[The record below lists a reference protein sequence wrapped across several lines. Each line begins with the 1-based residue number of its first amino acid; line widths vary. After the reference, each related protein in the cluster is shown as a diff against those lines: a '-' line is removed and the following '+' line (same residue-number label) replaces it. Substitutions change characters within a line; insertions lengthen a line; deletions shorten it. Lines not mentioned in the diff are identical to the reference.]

1 MQAYVMINTEPG
13 RLWKVAEDAVKIPG
27 VKIAH
32 AVTGQ
37 FDVIAYIEFL
47 RIEELGKIIDAI
59 QSIDGVVRTHT
70 AIAMVQRLFEYA

>member
-27 VKIAH
+27 VKMAH

-59 QSIDGVVRTHT
+59 QSIEGVVRTHT
-70 AIAMVQRLFEYA
+70 AIAMVQRLSEYA

>member
-1 MQAYVMINTEPG
+1 LQAYVMINTEPG
-13 RLWKVAEDAVKIPG
+13 RLWKVAEDAVRIPG
-27 VKIAH
+27 VKMAH

-70 AIAMVQRLFEYA
+70 AIAMVQRLSEYA